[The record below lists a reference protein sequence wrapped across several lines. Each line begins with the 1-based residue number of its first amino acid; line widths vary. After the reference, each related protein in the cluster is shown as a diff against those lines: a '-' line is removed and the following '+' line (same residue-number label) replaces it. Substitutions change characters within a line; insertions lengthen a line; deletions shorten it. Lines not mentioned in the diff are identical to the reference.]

1 LSWFGLKKK
10 RDAEREFMSH
20 VFVHQE
26 AMYRYALR
34 LCGSEAEAQDL
45 VQEAMT
51 KALKSFE
58 RIRPDTNHRAWV
70 FTIIRN
76 TFISRVRKTSREA
89 LVDSIEEVEGLSID
103 VEAPTGAALEALGG
117 DRFKEGFEDEV
128 LAALQALPE
137 AQRTALV
144 LCDIEGLE
152 YEHIATVLD
161 CPVGTVRSRI
171 HHGRKRLKA
180 ALAGYAA
187 QKGYRNVESHG

>member
-1 LSWFGLKKK
+1 M
-10 RDAEREFMSH
+10 AQ
-20 VFVHQE
+20 VFVHHD

-34 LCGSEAEAQDL
+34 LSGSEAEAHDL
-45 VQEAMT
+45 VQEAMA
-51 KALKSFE
+51 KALKHFD
-58 RIRPDTNHRAWV
+58 RVRPDTNHRAWV

-76 TFISRVRKTSREA
+76 TFISRIRKTSRES
-89 LVDSIEEVEGLSID
+89 LVDNIEEAEVLSIEA
-103 VEAPTGAALEALGG
+103 EAPTGAAIAALGG

-128 LAALQALPE
+128 LEALQALPE

-152 YEHIATVLD
+152 YEQIAQVLD

-171 HHGRKRLKA
+171 HHGRKRLKV

-187 QKGYRNVESHG
+187 QRGYRDVESHG